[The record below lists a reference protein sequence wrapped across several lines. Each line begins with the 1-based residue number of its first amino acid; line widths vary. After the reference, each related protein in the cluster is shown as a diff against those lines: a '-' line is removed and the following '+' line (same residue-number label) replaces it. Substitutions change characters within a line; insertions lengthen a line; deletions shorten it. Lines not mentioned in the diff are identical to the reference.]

1 LSGFLCDLNHSDPEE
16 ALLSAAAA
24 LSLYQQ
30 AGQLPVKDNQP
41 LPEPCQPEEL
51 PCCNH
56 RAGQYLRLMLL
67 NEREK
72 LLPEWLSAATQAG
85 QRAPE
90 DCLPGLLELGRNSRS
105 LHSAILPVLGNR
117 GHWLAAQNP
126 EWDYA
131 VGKDIDETWTTGS
144 RVTRQLLQQL
154 RAKDPAAARERLAA
168 VWEQEKSEERL
179 ALLNVFQTGLS
190 LDDEPFLE
198 AALDDRRK
206 EVRQKAAELLAHLP
220 ESRLCQ
226 RMTQR
231 VRPLLILQEKRNR
244 LHLDFTLS
252 DAAEQGMA
260 RDGIDS
266 KQPPHLLGTN
276 AWKLLQMVAAMP
288 LSVWYEINGQPPT
301 EWIQAAKRSE
311 WDRTLV
317 EGWAIAALRQGNIE
331 WAEVL
336 LSVHGNFN
344 GYLVSQDKLIQGLI
358 GVLPHEKRDAFFLNL
373 LQSSPMPFDS
383 KHPAFSLLCHYRY
396 PWSVQLSRTVIEGIR
411 RYLTNPKNKNSYDW
425 SFQLAL
431 KDFAYYIAPSVEP
444 EVSASLPAVVPKQSG
459 WSSYWI
465 EAIEEFLALLHFRWE
480 MLKEFEV

>member
-1 LSGFLCDLNHSDPEE
+1 
-16 ALLSAAAA
+16 
-24 LSLYQQ
+24 
-30 AGQLPVKDNQP
+30 
-41 LPEPCQPEEL
+41 
-51 PCCNH
+51 
-56 RAGQYLRLMLL
+56 
-67 NEREK
+67 
-72 LLPEWLSAATQAG
+72 
-85 QRAPE
+85 
-90 DCLPGLLELGRNSRS
+90 
-105 LHSAILPVLGNR
+105 
-117 GHWLAAQNP
+117 
-126 EWDYA
+126 
-131 VGKDIDETWTTGS
+131 
-144 RVTRQLLQQL
+144 
-154 RAKDPAAARERLAA
+154 
-168 VWEQEKSEERL
+168 
-179 ALLNVFQTGLS
+179 
-190 LDDEPFLE
+190 
-198 AALDDRRK
+198 
-206 EVRQKAAELLAHLP
+206 
-220 ESRLCQ
+220 
-226 RMTQR
+226 
-231 VRPLLILQEKRNR
+231 
-244 LHLDFTLS
+244 
-252 DAAEQGMA
+252 
-260 RDGIDS
+260 
-266 KQPPHLLGTN
+266 
-276 AWKLLQMVAAMP
+276 MP

-358 GVLPHEKRDAFFLNL
+358 GVLPHENRDAFFLNL